1 MKITAMPPLP
11 RLSACRSVPSKHTA
25 SGTDWLATARL
36 QMSAPTNAKAAD
48 SPSVRYPAGST
59 SNSAHPLAAKHGGT
73 RTRMRYAEKQSTHTL
88 ALTATRASR
97 HTGTNTENIAPTP
110 VMLPLDSEVAY
121 MSDEGFLRE
130 ARYQASLSIAKAMLH
145 QGLISREEF
154 GEIDD
159 FLLKKYRPLLGTLFA
174 HGR

>member
-1 MKITAMPPLP
+1 MPPLP
-11 RLSACRSVPSKHTA
+11 RLSACRSVLSKHIA

-36 QMSAPTNAKAAD
+36 QMSMPINARVAA
-48 SPSVRYPAGST
+48 SRSIRYPAGST

-73 RTRMRYAEKQSTHTL
+73 RTNMRYAEKQSTPSL
-88 ALTATRASR
+88 ALTAARASR
-97 HTGTNTENIAPTP
+97 HTGTDTESIALTP

-130 ARYQASLSIAKAMLH
+130 ARYQASLSIAKVMLRR
-145 QGLISREEF
+145 GLISREEF
-154 GEIDD
+154 GKIDG
-159 FLLKKYRPLLGTLFA
+159 FLLEKYHPPLGTLFV